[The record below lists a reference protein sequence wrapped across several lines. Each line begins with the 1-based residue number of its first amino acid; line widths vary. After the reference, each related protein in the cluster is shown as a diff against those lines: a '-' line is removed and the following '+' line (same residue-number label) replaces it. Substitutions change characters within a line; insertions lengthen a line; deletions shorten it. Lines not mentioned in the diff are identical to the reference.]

1 MTTSS
6 STDRRRPQ
14 GRILFGLLLACVAVY
29 LAWRNIGVHPVVFA
43 DEWYYSKMARLQP
56 LAEAI
61 VPSYLYLWLF
71 GASSGCGPGFLDCVR
86 GGNIA
91 LYLAATPFIYL
102 SARRFTGSRWAAAI
116 ALLATLAPLN
126 IYTLFFMPEASYYFG
141 FCVLSWVLLGWQARS
156 PWQTAAAA
164 GAVLGIMSQV
174 KVHALFLVPS
184 LCLYLVYASWHAGSA
199 GNWRWLARGLGM
211 AVLAAALTVGA
222 KFALGFVLAGEA
234 GLSLLGPFYSA
245 SSGGGGDPAARL
257 AATLISTRGHL
268 MALAVL
274 LALPLALLLHGL
286 CRDALRR
293 RGAPGNPLLVY
304 ALLMLG
310 AGAGMTVVYAGT
322 IAHVGHNE
330 ALRLHMRYYS
340 FTFPLLWM
348 VTAAAL
354 HVRAD
359 AAPAVDGGRRPW
371 LRWAIAAL
379 LALLLV
385 AAAFLLPGYVMNM
398 VDGPDIAAVRPGHAT
413 GYAVLL
419 LQLAVLLC
427 WAAGRWNAPRL
438 FLLLVLPLT
447 LVLGQGAS
455 VMFTN
460 YYRIDKP
467 GDRAGLL
474 ARQIVP
480 ANERDQ
486 ITVVCVD
493 PQQLMRAQFH
503 IDHPDSRAI
512 FMEGHFP
519 IEEYQLPLDQKWMLV
534 IGEHPLPPSV
544 EIVHRDPEFAL
555 ARLPAPAPVL
565 ARISVATPD
574 PAVATRLEGMSG
586 NEGWG
591 RWSDGERVTIHLARP
606 LPRRA
611 GIMLRARAFGDN
623 ATLPFRLEVG
633 GPGQTVSKE
642 FRIGGGIQT
651 VGLHLDTDGNAR
663 SITIVVPHPV
673 TPASLGQGADARRLG
688 IALEE
693 VTITGE
699 APAATPAKAAP

>member
-1 MTTSS
+1 
-6 STDRRRPQ
+6 
-14 GRILFGLLLACVAVY
+14 
-29 LAWRNIGVHPVVFA
+29 
-43 DEWYYSKMARLQP
+43 
-56 LAEAI
+56 
-61 VPSYLYLWLF
+61 
-71 GASSGCGPGFLDCVR
+71 
-86 GGNIA
+86 
-91 LYLAATPFIYL
+91 
-102 SARRFTGSRWAAAI
+102 
-116 ALLATLAPLN
+116 
-126 IYTLFFMPEASYYFG
+126 
-141 FCVLSWVLLGWQARS
+141 
-156 PWQTAAAA
+156 
-164 GAVLGIMSQV
+164 
-174 KVHALFLVPS
+174 
-184 LCLYLVYASWHAGSA
+184 
-199 GNWRWLARGLGM
+199 
-211 AVLAAALTVGA
+211 
-222 KFALGFVLAGEA
+222 
-234 GLSLLGPFYSA
+234 
-245 SSGGGGDPAARL
+245 
-257 AATLISTRGHL
+257 
-268 MALAVL
+268 
-274 LALPLALLLHGL
+274 
-286 CRDALRR
+286 
-293 RGAPGNPLLVY
+293 
-304 ALLMLG
+304 MLG

-348 VTAAAL
+348 VAAAAV
-354 HVRAD
+354 HAGHD
-359 AAPAVDGGRRPW
+359 AGPANGRRPW
-371 LRWAIAAL
+371 LRWAIAAP

-385 AAAFLLPGYVMNM
+385 AAAFLLPDYVMNM

-438 FLLLVLPLT
+438 FLLVVLPFT

-493 PQQLMRAQFH
+493 AQQLMRAQFH

-574 PAVATRLEGMSG
+574 PALVTKLEGMSG

-591 RWSDGERVTIHLARP
+591 RWSDGERVAIHLARP

-642 FRIGGGIQT
+642 FRIGGGVQT

-673 TPASLGQGADARRLG
+673 TPASLGQGTDARRLG

-693 VTITGE
+693 VTITGT
-699 APAATPAKAAP
+699 APSTTPAP